1 MTEKKTIFKAKETP
15 KVEPKVEPK
24 PERVNERVRQNTM
37 ASRYRNEKQVEI
49 SISPLYA
56 NEFSRN
62 MPIVLNGI
70 RISIP
75 VDGKPYKIPHSFALE
90 VRNRIAAADEKFKRL
105 SKMADVQNNMERS
118 PGELKL
124 FR

>member
-1 MTEKKTIFKAKETP
+1 MAKKTPDIEQVPEAAL
-15 KVEPKVEPK
+15 
-24 PERVNERVRQNTM
+24 ERVNEQAAQQRM
-37 ASRYRNEKQVEI
+37 AAQYKAEELVEI
-49 SISPLYA
+49 TISPLYA

-62 MPIVLNGI
+62 QPVLLNGV

-75 VDGKPYKIPHSFALE
+75 TDGRPYKVPYSFALE
-90 VRNRIAAADEKFKRL
+90 IRNRIAAADEKFKRL
-105 SKMADVQNNMERS
+105 NRMADVQQNFERS

>member
-1 MTEKKTIFKAKETP
+1 MADNKKPATKAKANVAEVASE
-15 KVEPKVEPK
+15 KI
-24 PERVNERVRQNTM
+24 NEKAVQHTM
-37 ASRYRNEKQVEI
+37 AAKYKDEPLVEI

-62 MPIVLNGI
+62 QPVILNGV
-70 RISIP
+70 RISVP
-75 VDGKPYKIPHSFALE
+75 TDGRPYKVPYSFALE
-90 VRNRIAAADEKFKRL
+90 IRNRIAAADEKFKRL
-105 SKMADVQNNMERS
+105 TRMADVQQNFERS

>member
-1 MTEKKTIFKAKETP
+1 MADNKKPATSRAKATVAEVAPEKINEKA
-15 KVEPKVEPK
+15 V
-24 PERVNERVRQNTM
+24 QQTM
-37 ASRYRNEKQVEI
+37 AAKYRDEELVEI

-62 MPIVLNGI
+62 QPVILNGV
-70 RISIP
+70 RISVP
-75 VDGKPYKIPHSFALE
+75 TDGRPYKVPYSFALE
-90 VRNRIAAADEKFKRL
+90 IRNRIAAADEKFKRL
-105 SKMADVQNNMERS
+105 SRMADVQQNFERS

>member
-1 MTEKKTIFKAKETP
+1 MSNKNKSTHPETEAQAP
-15 KVEPKVEPK
+15 VL
-24 PERVNERVRQNTM
+24 ERI
-37 ASRYRNEKQVEI
+37 NEKVVQARMAERYKAEELVEI

-62 MPIVLNGI
+62 MPIVLNGV
-70 RISIP
+70 RVDIP
-75 VDGKPYKIPHSFALE
+75 VDGRVYKVPFSYALE
-90 VRNRIAAADEKFKRL
+90 ARNRIANADAKFKRL
-105 SKMADVQNNMERS
+105 NKMADVVNNIERS